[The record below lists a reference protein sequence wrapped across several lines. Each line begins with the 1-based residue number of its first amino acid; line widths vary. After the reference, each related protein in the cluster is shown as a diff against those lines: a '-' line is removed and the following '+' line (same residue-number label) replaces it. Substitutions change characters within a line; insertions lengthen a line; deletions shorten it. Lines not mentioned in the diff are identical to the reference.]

1 MSQIFANKNPFLNR
15 LTHADS
21 VFLRRNIENGIMIQ
35 RDKLHKCTY
44 TLHPCSPI
52 LFPLILAVTLSS
64 EMYQDWSLTGP
75 IHFGRCECLTCSSGS
90 PMRYHVVQHR
100 SLLAPTRCECLT
112 CSPFQQSYPINTYLW
127 SLQQSDPPPPKKS
140 HNETIQFQRKIC
152 NSRANQCEGG
162 CFFVVANDL

>member
-64 EMYQDWSLTGP
+64 EMYQD
-75 IHFGRCECLTCSSGS
+75 
-90 PMRYHVVQHR
+90 
-100 SLLAPTRCECLT
+100 
-112 CSPFQQSYPINTYLW
+112 
-127 SLQQSDPPPPKKS
+127 
-140 HNETIQFQRKIC
+140 
-152 NSRANQCEGG
+152 
-162 CFFVVANDL
+162 